1 MIEELSADFIVVA
14 TGSRPRVPDFVP
26 VDHERVL
33 TTRDAYPPP
42 EIPEHAIV
50 VGSGVTG
57 VEFTHLFDSLGSKVT
72 LLVSRQQVL
81 PIKDAEVASVLEDA
95 FLAARH
101 QPAQG
106 RARASAV
113 ERDGDVVRVR
123 CEDGRVVEGS
133 HALLAVGLDPEQRGH
148 RARRGRAS
156 RSTPAA
162 TSAVNHNCL
171 SNVSHIYAAG
181 DVSGKLPL
189 SSVAA
194 MQGRKIAEHLM
205 GLHNRPHRHLDY
217 DKAASAVFTDPEIAD
232 VGLAEAEAFSEGR
245 KIRVT
250 KVPFTANAKALIK
263 GDPRGFVKILSDPAT
278 GVVLGGSI
286 VGRNAAELIS
296 VLAVA
301 VTNGLRV
308 DDIVDSLL
316 VHPSLAELLA
326 DAASLAARSRPLA
339 PSGLRLHEALDEL
352 QRRVGDLLPAVVDG
366 ERVAAVL
373 ELDDLGD
380 RVLVAPLALERRV
393 ADRPRHGVVL
403 GARDDEQR
411 AAVGVLGL
419 DLHLGPRVEVG
430 ARGLEEREPGGRDRE
445 RVVELVRLVLA
456 HHVGERVAE
465 LLVGERHRAP
475 WLRGLRSTGDD
486 ERSAEIGSGSTPRC
500 GAGEMAT
507 DASLQPRPARIS
519 VRSPP
524 NEWPID
530 RGTLLQLADEASTW
544 SATCCTDLWANTS
557 GWRLAS
563 STEFGSSGQPAVTV
577 EKPAASKYSA
587 HRSQLLGSSHSPC
600 TNTTGF
606 LPDAFACRRLAR
618 LRTP

>member
-1 MIEELSADFIVVA
+1 MPSLVILGGGPAGNTCATVAATLGADVTLIERDIVGGAAHLWDCIPSKALIATGGELVELDRAHAMGLKAEGSLDIDALRERVASIEGRLHHMITTQLASQKVRVIHGRAELKGPHEVVIDTNGVIEELSADFIVVA
-14 TGSRPRVPDFVP
+14 VGSRPRVPDFVP

-42 EIPEHAIV
+42 AIPEHAIV

-57 VEFTHLFDSLGSKVT
+57 VEFTHLFDSLGAKVT

-95 FLAARH
+95 FLQR
-101 QPAQG
+101 G
-106 RARASAV
+106 ISLLKGARASAV
-113 ERDGDVVRVR
+113 EREGDVVRVR

-133 HALLAVGLDPEQRGH
+133 HVLLAVGSIPNSEGIGLD
-148 RARRGRAS
+148 
-156 RSTPAA
+156 
-162 TSAVNHNCL
+162 SAGVEVDPGGYIRVNHNCL

-232 VGLAEAEAFSEGR
+232 VGLAEAEAFAEGR

-326 DAASLAARSRPLA
+326 DAAS
-339 PSGLRLHEALDEL
+339 
-352 QRRVGDLLPAVVDG
+352 
-366 ERVAAVL
+366 
-373 ELDDLGD
+373 
-380 RVLVAPLALERRV
+380 
-393 ADRPRHGVVL
+393 
-403 GARDDEQR
+403 
-411 AAVGVLGL
+411 
-419 DLHLGPRVEVG
+419 
-430 ARGLEEREPGGRDRE
+430 
-445 RVVELVRLVLA
+445 
-456 HHVGERVAE
+456 
-465 LLVGERHRAP
+465 
-475 WLRGLRSTGDD
+475 
-486 ERSAEIGSGSTPRC
+486 
-500 GAGEMAT
+500 
-507 DASLQPRPARIS
+507 
-519 VRSPP
+519 
-524 NEWPID
+524 
-530 RGTLLQLADEASTW
+530 
-544 SATCCTDLWANTS
+544 
-557 GWRLAS
+557 
-563 STEFGSSGQPAVTV
+563 
-577 EKPAASKYSA
+577 
-587 HRSQLLGSSHSPC
+587 
-600 TNTTGF
+600 
-606 LPDAFACRRLAR
+606 
-618 LRTP
+618 

>member
-1 MIEELSADFIVVA
+1 MPSLVILGGGPAGNTCATVAATLGADVTLVERDIVGGAAHLWDCIPSKALIATGGELVELDRAHAMGLKAEGHLDIEALRERVASIEGRLHQMITTQLSSQQVRVIHGRAELKGPHQVVIDTNGVIEELSADFIVVA
-14 TGSRPRVPDFVP
+14 TGSRPRVPGFVP

-95 FLAARH
+95 FLQR
-101 QPAQG
+101 G
-106 RARASAV
+106 ISLLKGARASAV
-113 ERDGDVVRVR
+113 EREGDVVRVR

-133 HALLAVGLDPEQRGH
+133 HALLAVGSIPNSEDIGLD
-148 RARRGRAS
+148 
-156 RSTPAA
+156 AA
-162 TSAVNHNCL
+162 GVEVDAGGYIRVNHNCL

-296 VLAVA
+296 VLALA

-326 DAASLAARSRPLA
+326 DAAS
-339 PSGLRLHEALDEL
+339 
-352 QRRVGDLLPAVVDG
+352 
-366 ERVAAVL
+366 
-373 ELDDLGD
+373 
-380 RVLVAPLALERRV
+380 
-393 ADRPRHGVVL
+393 
-403 GARDDEQR
+403 
-411 AAVGVLGL
+411 
-419 DLHLGPRVEVG
+419 
-430 ARGLEEREPGGRDRE
+430 
-445 RVVELVRLVLA
+445 
-456 HHVGERVAE
+456 
-465 LLVGERHRAP
+465 
-475 WLRGLRSTGDD
+475 
-486 ERSAEIGSGSTPRC
+486 
-500 GAGEMAT
+500 
-507 DASLQPRPARIS
+507 
-519 VRSPP
+519 
-524 NEWPID
+524 
-530 RGTLLQLADEASTW
+530 
-544 SATCCTDLWANTS
+544 
-557 GWRLAS
+557 
-563 STEFGSSGQPAVTV
+563 
-577 EKPAASKYSA
+577 
-587 HRSQLLGSSHSPC
+587 
-600 TNTTGF
+600 
-606 LPDAFACRRLAR
+606 
-618 LRTP
+618 